1 MIENLGRSNKS
12 LRHLAKHTLVYP
24 CKGILISNKKEQTT
38 DKFNRLDGLQEHH
51 TEWKITVLKGYM
63 FHDSIY
69 VIFSK

>member
-51 TEWKITVLKGYM
+51 TE
-63 FHDSIY
+63 
-69 VIFSK
+69 